1 MTRSIALA
9 SIVLLS
15 ASPAFAQMGGPPQK
29 ITLAQGIT
37 RAYEGVKRNLT
48 EMAEK
53 MPEADYGYKPH
64 ADSRA
69 FGQLFAHAA
78 NSMYGSCAALKGV
91 ANPNQGKNLEELL
104 KTKAE
109 FVKAINDAYAFCDD
123 AVKGITDAN
132 VAEMV
137 KQGQNEVARGSIVA
151 GITSHN
157 NEMYGTGAAYMRAK
171 GLVPPSTERQQ
182 APRKPGQSEL
192 QSSRSSKF
200 KSSKFETASRTE
212 NRSRV
217 PRIVR
222 GPGFFG
228 LQRSGA

>member
-1 MTRSIALA
+1 MRRLIAFA
-9 SIVLLS
+9 SVALM
-15 ASPAFAQMGGPPQK
+15 AATPAFAQMGGPPQK

-37 RAYEGVKRNLT
+37 RAYDGVKRNIT
-48 EMAEK
+48 EMSEK
-53 MPEADYGYKPH
+53 MPDADYGYKPH
-64 ADSRA
+64 PDSRT

-91 ANPNQGKNLEELL
+91 ANPNQGKNLEQLL

-109 FVKAINDAYAFCDD
+109 FVKALADAYAFCDD
-123 AVKGITDAN
+123 AVKGLTDGN

-182 APRKPGQSEL
+182 QMMKKPGM
-192 QSSRSSKF
+192 
-200 KSSKFETASRTE
+200 
-212 NRSRV
+212 
-217 PRIVR
+217 
-222 GPGFFG
+222 
-228 LQRSGA
+228 

>member
-1 MTRSIALA
+1 ML
-9 SIVLLS
+9 

-29 ITLAQGIT
+29 ITLAQGLT
-37 RAYEGVKRNLT
+37 RAYDGVKRNLT

-91 ANPNQGKNLEELL
+91 ANPNQGKNLEALL

-109 FVKAINDAYAFCDD
+109 FVKALADAYAFCDD
-123 AVKGITDAN
+123 AVKGLTDAN

-171 GLVPPSTERQQ
+171 GLVPPSTERAQ
-182 APRKPGQSEL
+182 APRKPGQ
-192 QSSRSSKF
+192 
-200 KSSKFETASRTE
+200 
-212 NRSRV
+212 
-217 PRIVR
+217 
-222 GPGFFG
+222 
-228 LQRSGA
+228 

>member
-1 MTRSIALA
+1 MTRLIAYTSVALLA
-9 SIVLLS
+9 
-15 ASPAFAQMGGPPQK
+15 ATPAFAQMPAAGPQK
-29 ITLAQGIT
+29 VSLAQGLQ
-37 RAYEGVKRNLT
+37 RSYDGVKRNLT
-48 EMAEK
+48 EMADK

-64 ADSRA
+64 ADSRM

-123 AVKGITDAN
+123 AVKTLSDAN
-132 VAEMV
+132 VSEFV

-151 GITSHN
+151 GLTSHN

-171 GLVPPSTERQQ
+171 GLVPPSTERTQQ
-182 APRKPGQSEL
+182 QTRKPG
-192 QSSRSSKF
+192 
-200 KSSKFETASRTE
+200 
-212 NRSRV
+212 N
-217 PRIVR
+217 
-222 GPGFFG
+222 
-228 LQRSGA
+228 

>member
-1 MTRSIALA
+1 MTRSLALA

-15 ASPAFAQMGGPPQK
+15 APPAFAQMGGPPQK
-29 ITLAQGIT
+29 ITLAQGII
-37 RAYEGVKRNLT
+37 RAYDGVKRNLT

-91 ANPNQGKNLEELL
+91 ANPNQGKNLEETL

-109 FVKAINDAYAFCDD
+109 FVKAINDAYAFCDE
-123 AVKGITDAN
+123 AVKAITDAN

-151 GITSHN
+151 GLTSHN

-171 GLVPPSTERQQ
+171 GLVPPSTERAQ
-182 APRKPGQSEL
+182 APRKPGQ
-192 QSSRSSKF
+192 
-200 KSSKFETASRTE
+200 
-212 NRSRV
+212 
-217 PRIVR
+217 
-222 GPGFFG
+222 
-228 LQRSGA
+228 